1 MTSTRMINLDDLIQA
16 ASRGD
21 PGAQERLTDT
31 QQLAL
36 FRRVA
41 AGCRQPSK
49 HTLVQQLNR
58 PLREWP
64 GLSILRRVD
73 FDPATGAVDYTAGQ
87 DMLTEIP
94 RLRRALLTF

>member
-1 MTSTRMINLDDLIQA
+1 MSKKPINLDALIQA
-16 ASRGD
+16 ASRNE
-21 PGAQERLTDT
+21 PGAQERLTDQ

-49 HTLVQQLNR
+49 HTLVMQLNR

-87 DMLTEIP
+87 DMRVEIP

>member
-1 MTSTRMINLDDLIQA
+1 MKKKPINLDALIQA
-16 ASRGD
+16 ASRNE
-21 PGAQERLTDT
+21 PGAQERLTDQ

-73 FDPATGAVDYTAGQ
+73 FDPDTGAVDYTAGQ
-87 DMLTEIP
+87 DMLIEIP
-94 RLRRALLTF
+94 RLRRAILSF

>member
-36 FRRVA
+36 FRRDQDA
-41 AGCRQPSK
+41 FDR
-49 HTLVQQLNR
+49 
-58 PLREWP
+58 
-64 GLSILRRVD
+64 GL
-73 FDPATGAVDYTAGQ
+73 A
-87 DMLTEIP
+87 P
-94 RLRRALLTF
+94 R

>member
-16 ASRGD
+16 ASRNE
-21 PGAQERLTDT
+21 PGAQECLTDA
-31 QQLAL
+31 QQLSL

-41 AGCRQPSK
+41 AGCRQPGK
-49 HTLVQQLNR
+49 HNLVTQLNR

-73 FDPATGAVDYTAGQ
+73 FDPDTSACDYTTGQ
-87 DMLTEIP
+87 DQTTEIP
-94 RLRRALLTF
+94 RLRRAILSF

>member
-41 AGCRQPSK
+41 AG
-49 HTLVQQLNR
+49 L
-58 PLREWP
+58 
-64 GLSILRRVD
+64 
-73 FDPATGAVDYTAGQ
+73 
-87 DMLTEIP
+87 
-94 RLRRALLTF
+94 

>member
-1 MTSTRMINLDDLIQA
+1 MTSTRMINLDNLIQV
-16 ASRGD
+16 ASRGEPD
-21 PGAQERLTDT
+21 AQERLTDA

-36 FRRVA
+36 FRLVA
-41 AGCRQPSK
+41 AGCRQPGK

-64 GLSILRRVD
+64 GLSILRRVN
-73 FDPATGAVDYTAGQ
+73 FDPATGAVGYTAGQ
-87 DMLTEIP
+87 DMLTEIL